1 MINVLIAED
10 SPVIRE
16 LLVGIMEK
24 EKTIRIV
31 GMAKNGA
38 EAVKMARDLRPDVIT
53 MDIRMPKVD
62 GLEAT
67 RLIMEQAPTRIIVV
81 TGSTDHAE
89 SQPAFEA
96 INAGALT
103 LIEKPRGY
111 TNKDF
116 EAIRNNLIK
125 TIKIMAEV
133 KVVTRRRNNGAAT
146 KVQVGK
152 TAASARIIAIGAS
165 TGGPAALNQI
175 FKALPKELPVPIVVV
190 QHMTT
195 GFGGAF
201 ASWLNSESAI
211 PVEIAAMGEALKP
224 GKAFVA
230 PDNYHLGIDQGG
242 IVRLT
247 AEKSAYKHHRPSIN
261 YMFDSIARSYG
272 RGALGVLLTGMGEDG
287 ASGLSEIKKAGG
299 RTVAQDEESS
309 VVFGMPKSAIALGAV
324 DRVLPINKIASAV
337 LSML

>member
-1 MINVLIAED
+1 MIKVLIAED

-16 LLVGIMEK
+16 LLAGILEQ
-24 EKTIRIV
+24 EETIRIV
-31 GMAKNGA
+31 GMANNGA
-38 EAVKMARDLRPDVIT
+38 EAVKMAYDLRPDVIT
-53 MDIRMPKVD
+53 MDIRMPQID

-81 TGSTDHAE
+81 TGSTDQAE
-89 SQPAFEA
+89 SRPAFEA
-96 INAGALT
+96 IKAGALT

-116 EAIRNNLIK
+116 ESIRNNLIK
-125 TIKIMAEV
+125 TIKIMSEV
-133 KVVTRRRNNGAAT
+133 KVVTRRRNNGPAAT
-146 KVQVGK
+146 VRVGK
-152 TAASARIIAIGAS
+152 TNSSVRVVAIGAS

-175 FKALPKELPVPIVVV
+175 FKALPENLPVPIVVV

-201 ASWLNSESAI
+201 ASWLNTESAI
-211 PVEIAAMGEALKP
+211 PVKIAAPQDELTP
-224 GKAFVA
+224 GKAFIA
-230 PDNYHLGIDQGG
+230 PDNHHLGVDSAGR
-242 IVRLT
+242 VRLT
-247 AEKSAYKHHRPSIN
+247 EEKLAYKHHRPSIN

-287 ASGLSEIKKAGG
+287 AEGLSEIRKAGG
-299 RTVAQDEESS
+299 RTIAQDEDSC
-309 VVFGMPKSAIALGAV
+309 VVFGMPKSAIALGVV
-324 DRVLPINKIASAV
+324 DRVLPLNKIASAV